1 MAEAETA
8 VTAQDLA
15 RKWDEIKQAARGR
28 AERRVLGV
36 TILTAG
42 GIALGLGALATA
54 FVLGRRSAAPRREMV
69 PAEPAPAPAEPHQP
83 RSEVVRSLQPAL
95 NSALTALIN
104 AGAKA
109 AVGALTRRLEG
120 DESK

>member
-1 MAEAETA
+1 M
-8 VTAQDLA
+8 TAQDLA
-15 RKWDEIKQAARGR
+15 DKWDEIKQAARGQ

-54 FVLGRRSAAPRREMV
+54 FVLGRRSAAPRHEVV
-69 PAEPAPAPAEPHQP
+69 PAEPAPAPEEKPTP

-95 NSALTALIN
+95 TSALTALVN

-109 AVGALTRRLEG
+109 AVSALTKRLEG